1 MKTSRSLTM
10 LLASACVA
18 LLTTPAFA
26 QDLDPSIK
34 ALGEAWAHVT
44 YELPKAQQDDA
55 YTALE
60 AQGSSLIARYPQRA
74 EPRVW
79 QAIILSTHAG
89 EHGGLGGLGMAKR
102 ARDLLQEAQKIQ
114 PDVLHGSIYTTLG
127 SLYYQVPGWPVGF
140 GDDDKARR
148 FLERALQDDPDGI
161 DSNYFYADFLH
172 RKGDETGAVTH
183 LQKALAAPPRPDQPI
198 ADKGRRAQVHK
209 LLDSIAMD
217 KRP

>member
-1 MKTSRSLTM
+1 MMTSRSLTTI
-10 LLASACVA
+10 LVSACLAAIPA
-18 LLTTPAFA
+18 LSYAEDIDTAIKGLA
-26 QDLDPSIK
+26 QDWS
-34 ALGEAWAHVT
+34 HVT
-44 YELPKAQQDDA
+44 YEVPKGQQDDA

-60 AQGSSLIARYPQRA
+60 SEGSALMAQYPQRA

-140 GDDDKARR
+140 GDKD
-148 FLERALQDDPDGI
+148 
-161 DSNYFYADFLH
+161 
-172 RKGDETGAVTH
+172 
-183 LQKALAAPPRPDQPI
+183 
-198 ADKGRRAQVHK
+198 
-209 LLDSIAMD
+209 
-217 KRP
+217 